1 MPDLLAEIEEQG
13 SNAGVSAAD
22 LSKEVGIEGR
32 KLERV
37 MRCLCSGG
45 VFKEVEGGSAGKGR
59 GEVRF
64 ANNRVSR
71 ALVGN
76 EGLRAYVLLL

>member
-1 MPDLLAEIEEQG
+1 MPDLLAKVEEQG
-13 SNAGVSAAD
+13 NEGVTARD
-22 LSKEVGIEGR
+22 LSKEVGIESR

-45 VFKEVEGGSAGKGR
+45 VFKEVEGGSAGKGP
-59 GEVRF
+59 GEARF

>member
-1 MPDLLAEIEEQG
+1 MPDLLAKIEEQG
-13 SNAGVSAAD
+13 NNEGVTAAY

-45 VFKEVEGGSAGKGR
+45 VFKEVEGGSTGKGT

-64 ANNRVSR
+64 TNNRISR
-71 ALVGN
+71 TLVGN